1 MELLAPAGNTE
12 SLVAALRCG
21 ADAVYIGGKSFSAR
35 QNASNFDIT
44 EMKEAAR
51 LCHRYGAALHIAV
64 NTVITDS
71 QTDEFIRV
79 IRKYAEISPDAFIVQ
94 DPGAAYII
102 RNTVPDIPLHASTQ
116 MTVHTPGGAKFAKDL
131 GFSRVVISREA
142 SRQMISE
149 ITSQGLETEI
159 FIHGAL
165 CMSVSGQCYMS
176 AMIGS
181 RSANRGLCAQ
191 SCRLPFSPVG
201 HPDEHCLSLKDL
213 SLIGHID
220 EIKKLGVTSLKIEGR
235 MKRPE
240 YVAAAVTA
248 YRTALDGGTPD
259 TEMLKAVFSRNGF
272 TDGYYTDCRKNMF
285 GMRDKEDVLSSS
297 SVLPDLRQ
305 LYRKERKISSLDFD
319 VKIVKGNP
327 VTVTASDADGFTC
340 TVTGSEPETAVNRAV
355 TEEDVQKQLSK
366 LGDTVY
372 TGGRNTITVGEG
384 LSVPASLLN
393 QLRRE
398 AVDKLYSMREERNPY
413 QTNTD
418 FSTET
423 SAGERRQRKSLPAI
437 RMRLEKASSVTAH
450 DLTNAEYIILPLGE
464 IIKSADKLGSCKEKI
479 IAEPPRFIYDEEKLK
494 KELKYILD
502 LGFRHLMCTNVAY
515 LSTGKELGF
524 VLHGDFGL
532 NVTNRFSAEEFANR
546 GLKDLTLSFEL
557 KSVQSGN
564 ISCSSET
571 GIIAYGKVPLMLTVN
586 CPVKNSVGCGKCRH
600 SITDRT
606 GRRFR
611 VMCSEGYAEVFNSEA
626 IYLAD
631 KPETYEKLDFIT
643 LFFTDESE
651 KEIKKIFSDYAEGS
665 QAAPQ
670 GITRGLYFRGIK

>member
-71 QTDEFIRV
+71 QTDEFIRE

-272 TDGYYTDCRKNMF
+272 TDGYYTNCRKNMF

-437 RMRLEKASSVTAH
+437 RVRLEKASSVTAH

-494 KELKYILD
+494 KELKYILNI
-502 LGFRHLMCTNVAY
+502 GFRHLMCSNVAY

>member
-71 QTDEFIRV
+71 QTDEFIRE

-272 TDGYYTDCRKNMF
+272 TDGYYTNCRKNMF

-413 QTNTD
+413 HTNTD

-437 RMRLEKASSVTAH
+437 RVRLEKASSVTAH

-494 KELKYILD
+494 KELKYILNI
-502 LGFRHLMCTNVAY
+502 GFRHLMCSNVAY

>member
-71 QTDEFIRV
+71 QTDEFIRE

-413 QTNTD
+413 HTNTD

-437 RMRLEKASSVTAH
+437 RVRLEKASSVTAH

-502 LGFRHLMCTNVAY
+502 LGFRHLMCTNAAY

>member
-51 LCHRYGAALHIAV
+51 LCHRYGTALHIAV

-71 QTDEFIRV
+71 QTDEFIHE

-437 RMRLEKASSVTAH
+437 RVRLEKASSVTAH

-502 LGFRHLMCTNVAY
+502 LGFRHLMCSNVAY

>member
-71 QTDEFIRV
+71 QTDEFIRE

-220 EIKKLGVTSLKIEGR
+220 EIKKLDVTSLKIEGR

-384 LSVPASLLN
+384 LSVPTSLLN

-398 AVDKLYSMREERNPY
+398 AVDKLYSMREERNQY

-437 RMRLEKASSVTAH
+437 RVRLEKASSVTAH

-464 IIKSADKLGSCKEKI
+464 IIKSADKLESCKEKI

-502 LGFRHLMCTNVAY
+502 LGFRHLMCSNVAY

>member
-71 QTDEFIRV
+71 QTDEFIRE

-413 QTNTD
+413 HTNTD

-437 RMRLEKASSVTAH
+437 RVRLEKASSVTAH

-494 KELKYILD
+494 KELKYILN
-502 LGFRHLMCTNVAY
+502 LGFRHLMCSNVAY